1 MKRSAEYWIKKL
13 HLQPHVEGG
22 HFKETYRAEERIRKE
37 HLPPR
42 YRSDRPF
49 STAIYFLL
57 KDHEVSRFHRL
68 RSDEI
73 WHYYD
78 GSPMTLHVIDLE
90 GAFKRLNL
98 GPCVESGERFQA
110 VVRAGWWLGAEVS
123 EPDSYC
129 LAGCTVA
136 PGFDFEDFELG
147 RRDQLLI
154 EYPAY
159 QEIILKLTSEPWFA
173 I

>member
-1 MKRSAEYWIKKL
+1 MKNTAEYWIEKL

-22 HFKETYRAEERIRKE
+22 YFKETYRAEERVRKE

-57 KDHEVSRFHRL
+57 KGHEVSKFHRL

-78 GSPMTLHVIDLE
+78 GSPMTLHVITLE
-90 GAFKRLNL
+90 KKLRKLAL
-98 GPCVESGERFQA
+98 GPGVEGGESFPGCRQGR
-110 VVRAGWWLGAEVS
+110 VVAWG
-123 EPDSYC
+123 
-129 LAGCTVA
+129 
-136 PGFDFEDFELG
+136 
-147 RRDQLLI
+147 
-154 EYPAY
+154 
-159 QEIILKLTSEPWFA
+159 
-173 I
+173 